1 MLLVAGAGAQAC
13 DEPECAD
20 AFPRCYRWAADGNC
34 DALREFMHRECAAS
48 CGLCEHTPSDPC
60 EPVSDAVGAGDV
72 EAKFSAAASLDRYK
86 PSILSRDPFIV
97 VFDEFIG
104 GSLGWHDFLAS
115 TARLFRHDPDYR
127 IPVKADPD
135 IVIRNIRESH
145 AILVRDLGESGAL
158 KIGGM
163 YGILYQSGDIES
175 FAACMVGYIRDVV
188 TQLKRGLDG
197 FWVAHPDFVR
207 IGIALVEAWK
217 QQQADPSGTVL
228 HDLVRALVP

>member
-1 MLLVAGAGAQAC
+1 MKRRHPDYPLQTVRVILVF
-13 DEPECAD
+13 EN
-20 AFPRCYRWAADGNC
+20 PRAIFRIREMGE
-34 DALREFMHRECAAS
+34 ALYPYF
-48 CGLCEHTPSDPC
+48 L
-60 EPVSDAVGAGDV
+60 
-72 EAKFSAAASLDRYK
+72 
-86 PSILSRDPFIV
+86 
-97 VFDEFIG
+97 G

-228 HDLVRALVP
+228 HDLVRALVPIESEHAPLLAFIDGPDVAGLDESDPHYLRAVLASRWRQPRHRQ